1 MMSMK
6 NSKLELKKLELEKLE
21 NKIRKSSREVRRLES
36 IEKKKINKLQRKKR
50 THNLILAGTILE
62 ITLGLDNVLDK
73 PNYHSLI
80 AYLLSYQNL
89 SQDERDKLSKL
100 GEEFLELRTEE
111 MKKINKKILEEE
123 ITKEQIKTL
132 LILSKDYLLFKY
144 MRDKFNKNFIEY
156 LTQSQYNEILT
167 KIKEGEIKKI
177 ERNI

>member
-1 MMSMK
+1 
-6 NSKLELKKLELEKLE
+6 
-21 NKIRKSSREVRRLES
+21 
-36 IEKKKINKLQRKKR
+36 
-50 THNLILAGTILE
+50 
-62 ITLGLDNVLDK
+62 
-73 PNYHSLI
+73 
-80 AYLLSYQNL
+80 
-89 SQDERDKLSKL
+89 
-100 GEEFLELRTEE
+100 

>member
-1 MMSMK
+1 MD
-6 NSKLELKKLELEKLE
+6 KLKKLE
-21 NKIRKSSREVRRLES
+21 NKILNSKRKIKMLES

-62 ITLGLDNVLDK
+62 ITLGLDNILDN
-73 PNYHSLI
+73 PNYHSIIGYILNYHNI
-80 AYLLSYQNL
+80 SLEEKN
-89 SQDERDKLSKL
+89 KLSKL
-100 GEEFLELRTEE
+100 GEEFLKERIEDLSKE
-111 MKKINKKILEEE
+111 NKKIKEEQ
-123 ITKEQIKTL
+123 ITDEQIKTI

-144 MRDKFNKNFIEY
+144 MRNKFNKNFIEY